1 MNKTIAE
8 LRHDLRETNGYI
20 SFNIETLENEG
31 YLPDNFD
38 MDSNSAN
45 VSFGTNRH
53 LYINDMDEM
62 KPHIMELRADFR
74 STSTP
79 DVVDKLVKS
88 HGVNLESWSDEING
102 ATKESELHHNGKERW
117 KYGINCNFQYYP
129 GIHQKLVDDI
139 YKLDDFDVNQ
149 IWWFDALNEDDPH
162 VKVFGTVYDAL
173 SRAFYPEWNVD
184 KIEHQMHQTY
194 YPKGGMIEDHNDGTN
209 NSNIFAGLIY
219 LNNRYDESW
228 GGRLRTGIKNF
239 GGECETLSEPRFG
252 NISMLDFKKFNTA
265 HGVEKMI
272 NENGRYALLSFTRHK
287 DPNEFL

>member
-88 HGVNLESWSDEING
+88 HGVKNPNSI
-102 ATKESELHHNGKERW
+102 
-117 KYGINCNFQYYP
+117 I
-129 GIHQKLVDDI
+129 
-139 YKLDDFDVNQ
+139 
-149 IWWFDALNEDDPH
+149 
-162 VKVFGTVYDAL
+162 TV
-173 SRAFYPEWNVD
+173 R
-184 KIEHQMHQTY
+184 
-194 YPKGGMIEDHNDGTN
+194 NDGN
-209 NSNIFAGLIY
+209 M
-219 LNNRYDESW
+219 E
-228 GGRLRTGIKNF
+228 
-239 GGECETLSEPRFG
+239 
-252 NISMLDFKKFNTA
+252 
-265 HGVEKMI
+265 
-272 NENGRYALLSFTRHK
+272 
-287 DPNEFL
+287 

>member
-1 MNKTIAE
+1 MNKTISE

-20 SFNIETLENEG
+20 SFNIKTLQNEG
-31 YLPDNFD
+31 YLQERFD
-38 MDSNSAN
+38 WAKNSAN

-62 KPHIMELRADFR
+62 KPHIMHLRADFR

-117 KYGINCNFQYYP
+117 KYGINSGFQYYP

-162 VKVFGTVYDAL
+162 VKVFLTLYDAL

-194 YPKGGMIEDHNDGTN
+194 YPKGGICLLYT
-209 NSNIFAGLIY
+209 SP
-219 LNNRYDESW
+219 S
-228 GGRLRTGIKNF
+228 
-239 GGECETLSEPRFG
+239 PRD
-252 NISMLDFKKFNTA
+252 S
-265 HGVEKMI
+265 
-272 NENGRYALLSFTRHK
+272 
-287 DPNEFL
+287 